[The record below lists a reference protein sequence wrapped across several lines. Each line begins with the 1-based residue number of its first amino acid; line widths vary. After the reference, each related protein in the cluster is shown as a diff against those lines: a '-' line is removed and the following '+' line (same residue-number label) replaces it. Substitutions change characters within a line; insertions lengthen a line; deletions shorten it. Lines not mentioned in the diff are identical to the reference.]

1 MQLAAPTAAEDGRSV
16 IGVIPHEVEVLVG
29 LEPLGDGGDLPVVE
43 SAVEVARH
51 VGVDLVTMD
60 TNQPQTLFPAKRWCA
75 PFLKKATIETRDNL
89 TQRRSRQTRFQESLL
104 ASRNSEAAGFEV
116 IKVPCWNW
124 TN

>member
-1 MQLAAPTAAEDGRSV
+1 MISSFGPHHRVLEAEKPRLLPLLPDVGSVQLAAPTAAEDGRSV

-75 PFLKKATIETRDNL
+75 PFLKTR
-89 TQRRSRQTRFQESLL
+89 
-104 ASRNSEAAGFEV
+104 
-116 IKVPCWNW
+116 
-124 TN
+124 